1 MNKFIYHCCCRCGR
15 EWITLCLSS
24 RWIRKVYFWLLVIF
38 SVGSVYTIGNEF
50 SVVKGTTTTDN
61 QDKVFV
67 IYAGSLVK
75 IFEDIIGSA
84 FQNET
89 GYI

>member
-1 MNKFIYHCCCRCGR
+1 MNKKSLFLI
-15 EWITLCLSS
+15 
-24 RWIRKVYFWLLVIF
+24 LLVIF

-50 SVVKGTTTTDN
+50 SSVKGAPITDN

-67 IYAGSLVK
+67 MYAGSLVK
-75 IFEDIIGSA
+75 IFEDIIGPE

-89 GYI
+89 GHTYEERVKDRFKFQT